1 MKISWPKISCN
12 IQQVLVVGLVNII
25 TSMTAKTL
33 TACGLIIVPEL
44 TIKFNNREMG
54 QKEQMR
60 NLGMTNDNN
69 DTPPQKSQT
78 RVDQHHTTHKHRSF

>member
-1 MKISWPKISCN
+1 MAKISCN

-25 TSMTAKTL
+25 TSITAKTF
-33 TACGLIIVPEL
+33 TACVLIIVPKL

-60 NLGMTNDNN
+60 NLGMTNE
-69 DTPPQKSQT
+69 TPSQKSQS